1 VVANRG
7 GAGALLGIGLVAAIW
22 SASGYIGAF
31 TRAGNVIWQVEEG
44 RPFWKLKPFQILVT
58 VAAIVLLSAVAIG
71 LVVTGPL
78 AEAVGDAIGLGDA
91 AVLAWDIA
99 KWPVMA
105 LLLVLLIAM
114 IYYLLPNVRQPRFRW
129 ISPGAALAL
138 VAWLVASAGFAVYV
152 AEFGSYNATYGS
164 LAGAILLLVWL
175 WIANLALLLGAAFDA
190 ELERE
195 RELMAG
201 RPAHEEL
208 QLPPKEPATS

>member
-1 VVANRG
+1 MNRM
-7 GAGALLGIGLVAAIW
+7 
-22 SASGYIGAF
+22 YE
-31 TRAGNVIWQVEEG
+31 VEEG

-78 AEAVGDAIGLGDA
+78 AEAVGGAIGLGDA

-138 VAWLVASAGFAVYV
+138 VAWLVASAGFAFYV
-152 AEFGSYNATYGS
+152 AQFGSYNATYGS

-201 RPAHEEL
+201 RPAREEL
-208 QLPPKEPATS
+208 QLPPKEPATG